1 MNENIVQKPKIAEAV
16 SIVAHQLKNPISIIK
31 GYLEV
36 LASEDLGKV
45 NEKQKEYLQDSIENV
60 KRMSKIVS
68 YLLDISKIEEGKYQ
82 LKQERFS
89 FVDIIKG
96 VIKDLAIWAQAS
108 NSELI
113 FEQAEDLP
121 DAFSDP
127 GKMREVVENLISNS
141 LKYHTPGAGKITI
154 SLKKKGKFLLFSC
167 QDEGIGISKEDSKKV
182 FSKFYRSEKALE
194 LDPSGTGLGLHI
206 NKAIVELSG
215 GKIWYEQNKGSGIT
229 FYFTVPV
236 AK

>member
-89 FVDIIKG
+89 FIDIVKG

>member
-89 FVDIIKG
+89 FVDIVKG